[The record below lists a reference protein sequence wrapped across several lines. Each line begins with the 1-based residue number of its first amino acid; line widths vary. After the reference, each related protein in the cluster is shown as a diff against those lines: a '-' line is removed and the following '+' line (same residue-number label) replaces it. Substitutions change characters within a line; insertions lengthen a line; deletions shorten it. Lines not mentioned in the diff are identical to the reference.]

1 MSYLLP
7 ISFLGPIKYYAYIV
21 QKKDIIIES
30 KEYFI
35 KQTLRNRCLISNS
48 NGIQTLT
55 IPKKRKSSDK
65 TIISE
70 IKISNTENWKKKHL
84 NSLTTCYNS
93 SPYFQF
99 YIDDIIDVYSK
110 EENNLF
116 NFNINITNQIL
127 KFLEINKNFKFTSNH
142 NYNFKGIDLRGSNFT
157 LENQKAYHQV
167 FSDLNGFTDNLSIID
182 LVFNIGPGS
191 REYLENIR
199 I

>member
-1 MSYLLP
+1 MPYLLP

-21 QKKDIIIES
+21 QKKDIVIEN

-48 NGIQTLT
+48 NGTQSLT

-84 NSLTTCYNS
+84 NSLKTCYNS

-99 YIDDIIDVYSK
+99 YIDDIIEVYSK

-116 NFNINITNQIL
+116 NFNINITNKIL
-127 KFLEINKNFKFTSNH
+127 KFLEINKSFKFTSNH
-142 NYNFKGIDLRGSNFT
+142 SYNFKGIDLRGSNFT
-157 LENQKAYHQV
+157 LENQKAYNQV